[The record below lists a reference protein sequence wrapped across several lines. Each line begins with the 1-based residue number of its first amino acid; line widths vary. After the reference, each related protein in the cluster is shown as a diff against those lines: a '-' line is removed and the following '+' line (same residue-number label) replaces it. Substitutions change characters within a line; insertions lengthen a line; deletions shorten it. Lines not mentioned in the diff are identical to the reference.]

1 MLHSFFMLLMV
12 LTILVWTWSYPLV
25 SSTTYC
31 WRNKFH
37 RIIQRSTSTSQLYV
51 TPKKPKKSVV
61 ANDKSSSAS
70 AAGADEDQDQEL
82 KKQALELLD
91 CLTSPKDM
99 EDPQF
104 DITKDMRRDEIMQNN
119 DYSSLKVALRER
131 GLRTSGDQMEM
142 IVRLL
147 LHVIDPSINY
157 SQMTGKEVN
166 LQYIDKEDVSSNK
179 VKLIPEGQ
187 RESDP
192 SDSDADD
199 MMALRRRPGRTE
211 KPKIVMDGLTRREL
225 EFLPL
230 RVTRPLSSTSIQE
243 DEKTTI
249 RAYIVG
255 GRDVLRTWERHATVI
270 VLLPDET
277 GWRDKNVRI
286 FADELSFFNQAIVVV
301 PDLYRGQ
308 SMPWTD
314 SNNSSST
321 ESYEQWLT
329 QQRFDRI
336 FDDIVS
342 TLQFSTQHFDCRSLS
357 LAGIGCGGG
366 WALQAA
372 CALSDIQSAAA
383 VASLSEQREGSEGGR
398 RRAGIKP
405 FASADD
411 AEFSVNPF
419 AEPRNSLNLANPA
432 MNPEAKMQA
441 QLQMTERMMAN
452 MAKAAG
458 VGAVAETDSESVS
471 SSPEIEVDLAA
482 GTARV
487 EDWGGDINRLL
498 SMNSDADASDVTRK
512 ESGDESNGD
521 TVDGTQ
527 VKSDTS
533 APPEAVDPHAV
544 LEAHRKALD
553 SDMASRALEIAT
565 RRAQDVTDRSLV
577 ADYAA
582 LTLRDLA
589 KLEPRALLVV
599 CPTCTTS
606 NAALTST
613 CGTWDEI
620 GQSLRIPTCLVFG
633 ENDNRPGARYVHQ
646 REKAFTYV
654 VVYDHV
660 HSPMS

>member
-1 MLHSFFMLLMV
+1 MYA
-12 LTILVWTWSYPLV
+12 T
-25 SSTTYC
+25 
-31 WRNKFH
+31 
-37 RIIQRSTSTSQLYV
+37 
-51 TPKKPKKSVV
+51 KKPKKPVV
-61 ANDKSSSAS
+61 ATEKSS
-70 AAGADEDQDQEL
+70 ADEDQEQEL

-104 DITKDMRRDEIMQNN
+104 DINKDMRRDEIMQNN

-166 LQYIDKEDVSSNK
+166 LQYIDKEDVTSNK

-192 SDSDADD
+192 GDSDADD

-230 RVTRPLSSTSIQE
+230 RVTRPLCPTSIQE
-243 DEKTTI
+243 DEKATI

-314 SNNSSST
+314 NNNSNST
-321 ESYEQWLT
+321 EGYEHWLA

-336 FDDIVS
+336 FDDIVT
-342 TLQFSTQHFDCRSLS
+342 TLQFSTQHFDCRSIS

-383 VASLSEQREGSEGGR
+383 VASLSEQMEGR
-398 RRAGIKP
+398 RRDRIKP
-405 FASADD
+405 FESADD

-419 AEPRNSLNLANPA
+419 AAPKNSLNIANPA
-432 MNPEAKMQA
+432 MNPEAKLQA
-441 QLQMTERMMAN
+441 QLKMNERMMAN
-452 MAKAAG
+452 MAKAAAG
-458 VGAVAETDSESVS
+458 VGDVPEADSESAS
-471 SSPEIEVDLAA
+471 SQPEIEIDLAA
-482 GTARV
+482 GTGRV
-487 EDWGGDINRLL
+487 EDWGGDIDRLL
-498 SMNSDADASDVTRK
+498 SMNSGDDDGASDITGK
-512 ESGDESNGD
+512 ESGDKSSGDAINGQQIESD
-521 TVDGTQ
+521 TVE
-527 VKSDTS
+527 
-533 APPEAVDPHAV
+533 PEAFDPHAA

-553 SDMASRALEIAT
+553 SDMAKRALEIAT
-565 RRAQDVTDRSLV
+565 RRAQDVTERSLV

-599 CPTCTTS
+599 SPSCTTNGGN
-606 NAALTST
+606 NAALT
-613 CGTWDEI
+613 GTGGAWEKV

-633 ENDNRPGARYVHQ
+633 ENDDRPGARYA
-646 REKAFTYV
+646 RSTFSYV
-654 VVYDHV
+654 Y
-660 HSPMS
+660 SPTFLSSLQFPDVSLSIV

>member
-1 MLHSFFMLLMV
+1 MV
-12 LTILVWTWSYPLV
+12 E
-25 SSTTYC
+25 
-31 WRNKFH
+31 NE
-37 RIIQRSTSTSQLYV
+37 
-51 TPKKPKKSVV
+51 
-61 ANDKSSSAS
+61 KSSV
-70 AAGADEDQDQEL
+70 DEDRDQEL

-104 DITKDMRRDEIMQNN
+104 DINKDMRRDEIIQNN

-157 SQMTGKEVN
+157 NQMTGKEVN

-179 VKLIPEGQ
+179 VKLIPEEQ

-192 SDSDADD
+192 GDSDADD

-230 RVTRPLSSTSIQE
+230 RVTRPLCSTSVQE

-255 GRDVLRTWERHATVI
+255 GRDVLRTWEKHATVI

-277 GWRDKNVRI
+277 GWRDKNVRV

-308 SMPWTD
+308 SMPWNP
-314 SNNSSST
+314 SNNNSSSSST
-321 ESYEQWLT
+321 ESYEHWLE

-336 FDDIVS
+336 FDDIVT

-383 VASLSEQREGSEGGR
+383 VASLSDQMG
-398 RRAGIKP
+398 GIKP

-411 AEFSVNPF
+411 AEISVNPF
-419 AEPRNSLNLANPA
+419 AEPRNSLNLVSPA

-441 QLQMTERMMAN
+441 QVRMTERMMAN
-452 MAKAAG
+452 MAKASG
-458 VGAVAETDSESVS
+458 VGIVSETDSESVS
-471 SSPEIEVDLAA
+471 SQPEIEIDLAA
-482 GTARV
+482 GTSRV
-487 EDWGGDINRLL
+487 EDWDGDIDRLY
-498 SMNSDADASDVTRK
+498 SMNSDADDNGNESSDK
-512 ESGDESNGD
+512 SNDDD
-521 TVDGTQ
+521 TTGSKV
-527 VKSDTS
+527 VSDTS
-533 APPEAVDPHAV
+533 APTDTVDPFAE
-544 LEAHRKALD
+544 LEAQRRALD
-553 SDMASRALEIAT
+553 SDMATRALEIAT
-565 RRAQDVTDRSLV
+565 RRAQGVSDRSLV
-577 ADYAA
+577 ADFAA
-582 LTLRDLA
+582 LSLRDLA
-589 KLEPRALLVV
+589 KLEPRALFVV
-599 CPTCTTS
+599 CPTCIS
-606 NAALTST
+606 KGGNNAALTDKS
-613 CGTWDEI
+613 GIWDEI
-620 GQSLRIPTCLVFG
+620 GQSLRIPTCMVFG
-633 ENDNRPGARYVHQ
+633 ENDDRPGARYVCS
-646 REKAFTYV
+646 EKDVYV
-654 VVYDHV
+654 RALLLFL
-660 HSPMS
+660 S